1 MCAYLQATRDWYDKI
16 MEANCFSWIS
26 LLDFKQ
32 IKCFPISVGAWSPI
46 GDVTTTMLWISHG
59 TQGGKHFWVVAGETN
74 DVNVRSI
81 LIKLPTDVFLGV
93 GFKHFLF
100 SPLLGEMIQIDT
112 TR

>member
-1 MCAYLQATRDWYDKI
+1 M
-16 MEANCFSWIS
+16 FSHLGRS
-26 LLDFKQ
+26 LESNWRCYNHHAVDL
-32 IKCFPISVGAWSPI
+32 AWNS
-46 GDVTTTMLWISHG
+46 GFDTSGL
-59 TQGGKHFWVVAGETN
+59 AGETN

-81 LIKLPTDVFLGV
+81 LIKLPTDVFLGG